1 MTEREKM
8 LSGQLYDCGDPE
20 LLNQWHDAK
29 DLVRDYNALDSR
41 NAAEKKAILK
51 QLLGASEKICGLHR
65 LSLWI
70 MGTISISVIIVRS
83 I

>member
-29 DLVRDYNALDSR
+29 DLVHDYNALDSR
-41 NAAEKKAILK
+41 NAAEKKAILR
-51 QLLGASEKICGLHR
+51 QLLGGLRRKFVDYTAFLCGLR
-65 LSLWI
+65 EQYLFRQSL
-70 MGTISISVIIVRS
+70 
-83 I
+83 